1 MRTYSS
7 LRDISRK
14 SLFIGAELV
23 YAKDDVDYE
32 IEIDQADTVIRSLEL
47 ADYANNQY
55 KVELTVSLAVRI
67 TSPDYVYMRFDGEIE
82 LDGCNEVMIPI
93 KELLIYETEIDY
105 SNSEVCKEVYATIG
119 ENAYLNIEVTC
130 N

>member
-32 IEIDQADTVIRSLEL
+32 ID
-47 ADYANNQY
+47 
-55 KVELTVSLAVRI
+55 
-67 TSPDYVYMRFDGEIE
+67 
-82 LDGCNEVMIPI
+82 
-93 KELLIYETEIDY
+93 
-105 SNSEVCKEVYATIG
+105 
-119 ENAYLNIEVTC
+119 
-130 N
+130 